1 MGMIEKSILASP
13 RIRRFGRTGRC
24 EGGFPLYWSSSGLEM
39 RVRATA
45 LEIEID
51 CSYSGMKPYLS
62 FEVDGLRAQTFSP
75 LPGAHWYNVFL
86 NLSGEKTHAVRVIK
100 ETQPFAD
107 PADRLRITRFRTDGR
122 LMPLPARRRK
132 IEFIGDSLTSGEGAR
147 GPKSFM
153 EWVPMAFCA
162 SDCYPRV
169 AADLLRAE
177 YQVVSQSGW
186 GIVCGWDND
195 PKHNVPS
202 IYGDV
207 CALTADGR
215 KPYDF
220 SFQPDTVVIAL
231 GANDINALGQGAYTD
246 PETGEVSRLTDSPAD
261 LARVEDAAYRFVA
274 SVHEKNP
281 NAKIVWMFF
290 FPESPLSPV
299 VRAAV
304 ERARA
309 DAIDARFF
317 APDAFS
323 RPVRGG
329 TGSRNH
335 PSAVTHRHIARLLA
349 AYIRESGGNV

>member
-1 MGMIEKSILASP
+1 MTEKSVLLSP
-13 RIRRFGRTGRC
+13 RIRRFGRTENN
-24 EGGFPLYWSSSGLEM
+24 EGGFPLYWSGSGLEM
-39 RVRATA
+39 RVRATT

-51 CSYSGMKPYLS
+51 CAYSDRKPYLS

-75 LPGAHWYNVFL
+75 LPGLHDYNVFL
-86 NLSGEKTHAVRVIK
+86 NLSGEKTHTVRVIK
-100 ETQPFAD
+100 ETQPFGD
-107 PADRLRITRFRTDGR
+107 PAERLRIMRFRTDGK
-122 LMPLPARRRK
+122 LMPPPARRRK

-162 SDCYPRV
+162 SDSYPRV
-169 AADLLRAE
+169 AADLLRAD
-177 YQVVSQSGW
+177 YQVISQSGW

-207 CALTADGR
+207 CALTAGG
-215 KPYDF
+215 KVPYDF

-231 GANDINALGQGAYTD
+231 GANDSNALGQSAYTD
-246 PETGEVSRLTDSPAD
+246 PETGNVSRLTDSPAD
-261 LARVEDAAYRFVA
+261 LARVEDAAYRFIVG
-274 SVHEKNP
+274 VHGKNP
-281 NAKIVWMFF
+281 NARIIWMFF
-290 FPESPLSPV
+290 FNDSPLSPV

-304 ERARA
+304 ERAKA
-309 DAIDARFF
+309 DSIDARFF

-323 RPVRGG
+323 RPLRGG

-335 PSAVTHRHIARLLA
+335 PSALAHRHIARLLA
-349 AYIRESGGNV
+349 AYIRESEENA